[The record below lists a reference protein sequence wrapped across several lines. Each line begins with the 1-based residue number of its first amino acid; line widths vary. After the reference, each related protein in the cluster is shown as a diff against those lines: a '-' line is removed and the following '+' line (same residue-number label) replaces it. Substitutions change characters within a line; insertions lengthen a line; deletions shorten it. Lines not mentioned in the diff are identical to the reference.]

1 MIRFGWVLS
10 NAGYLMLIET
20 WMVYIIY
27 MVKSN
32 NGEII
37 ATQIGR
43 GETKKKTFFHNRGVF
58 RTFSQMS
65 TMEFFYENN

>member
-32 NGEII
+32 NDEII

-43 GETKKKTFFHNRGVF
+43 GETKKKTFFHNTGVF
-58 RTFSQMS
+58 RTFSQIS
-65 TMEFFYENN
+65 TMELFNENN

>member
-43 GETKKKTFFHNRGVF
+43 GETKKKTFFHNTGVF
-58 RTFSQMS
+58 RTFSQIS
-65 TMEFFYENN
+65 TMELFNENN

>member
-20 WMVYIIY
+20 WMVYIIC

-37 ATQIGR
+37 ATQIGL